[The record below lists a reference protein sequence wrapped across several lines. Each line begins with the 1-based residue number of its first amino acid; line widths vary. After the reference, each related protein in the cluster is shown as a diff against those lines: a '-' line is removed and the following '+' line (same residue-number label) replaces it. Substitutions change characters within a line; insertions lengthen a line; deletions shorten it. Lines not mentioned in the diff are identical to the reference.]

1 MSGIQ
6 EISVGKLFFE
16 DGLPGF
22 PEMQFFQISKEDA
35 NVPFFQM
42 QSTEDES
49 IGFWLADP
57 FVFVPDYQFDLPDY
71 AKAAL
76 RLDEEDIS
84 VAVLN
89 IITLREKGQVTI
101 NLKAPIVINRNNRMA
116 KQVILN
122 EEKYS
127 LRHPL
132 FT

>member
-6 EISVGKLFFE
+6 NISVGKLFFE

-22 PEMQFFQISKEDA
+22 PEMQFFKISKEETD
-35 NVPFFQM
+35 VPFFQM
-42 QSTEDES
+42 QSTEDVN

-57 FVFVPDYQFDLPDY
+57 FVFLPDYQFDLPDY

-76 RLDEEDIS
+76 RLDEEEAS

-89 IITLREKGQVTI
+89 MITLREKGQVTI

-122 EEKYS
+122 EESYL

>member
-6 EISVGKLFFE
+6 NISVGKLFFE

-22 PEMQFFQISKEDA
+22 PEMQFFKISKEETD
-35 NVPFFQM
+35 VPFFQM
-42 QSTEDES
+42 QSTEDEN

-57 FVFVPDYQFDLPDY
+57 FVFLPDYQFDLPDY

-76 RLDEEDIS
+76 RLDEEEAS

-89 IITLREKGQVTI
+89 MITLREKGQVTI

-122 EEKYS
+122 EESYL